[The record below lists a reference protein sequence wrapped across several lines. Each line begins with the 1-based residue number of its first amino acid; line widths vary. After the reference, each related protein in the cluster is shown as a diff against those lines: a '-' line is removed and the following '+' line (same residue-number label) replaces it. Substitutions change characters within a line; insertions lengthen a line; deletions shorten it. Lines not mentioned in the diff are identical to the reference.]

1 MAAPE
6 TARPETG
13 RPDPLTTAPGKV
25 VLLAG
30 GVGGARMAEGLA
42 RALPAGAPPGS
53 ALTVIAN
60 VGDDERFYGLHVSPD
75 IDTLIY
81 TLSDRID
88 RAQGWGVR
96 DDTVRAQDVLRD
108 LGAPTWMKLGDADF
122 GLHIWRSWR
131 LSEGASLSEVTEAA
145 AARLGS
151 RARVLPA
158 TDDPLRTRLLTDRGW
173 MDFQPWFVGA
183 RCAPRVE
190 ALVYEGAASA
200 AASPQALAA
209 VAGAD
214 LIVIAPSNPLL
225 SIEPILAVPGLRAA
239 VEAAAAPVVGV
250 SPLIGGKAV
259 KGPLARLVE
268 DLGLAPGA
276 AGIAARYA
284 GLIDGFAIHHEDE
297 ADIAAVRA
305 SGVAVL
311 AADIL
316 MPGPEAA
323 ERLARALLAFAPRA
337 GRRRGGAAS

>member
-1 MAAPE
+1 MA
-6 TARPETG
+6 T
-13 RPDPLTTAPGKV
+13 PLSGKPAPGRV
-25 VLLAG
+25 ALLAG

-42 RALPAGAPPGS
+42 RVLPAG

-96 DDTVRAQDVLRD
+96 DDTVRALDVLRD

-131 LSEGASLSEVTEAA
+131 LSQGASLSEVTEAA
-145 AARLGS
+145 AERLGA

-173 MDFQPWFVGA
+173 MDFQPWFVGQ

-190 ALVYEGAASA
+190 ALAYEGAAA
-200 AASPQALAA
+200 ATAAPQALDAITRA
-209 VAGAD
+209 E

-239 VEAAAAPVVGV
+239 IEAAAAPVIAV

-259 KGPLARLVE
+259 KGPLARLIA
-268 DLGLAPGA
+268 DLGLEPGA
-276 AGIAARYA
+276 AGIAARYG
-284 GLIDGFAIHHEDE
+284 GLIDGFAVHESDE
-297 ADIAAVRA
+297 ADIARVRA
-305 SGVAVL
+305 SGMAVL

-323 ERLARALLAFAPRA
+323 ERLARALLAFAPQLS
-337 GRRRGGAAS
+337 RRRGGAAS

>member
-1 MAAPE
+1 MAAHPFD
-6 TARPETG
+6 R
-13 RPDPLTTAPGKV
+13 V

-42 RALPAGAPPGS
+42 RALPAG

-96 DDTVRAQDVLRD
+96 DDTVRALDVLRD
-108 LGAPTWMKLGDADF
+108 LGAPAWMKLGDADF

-131 LSEGASLSEVTEAA
+131 LAQGESLSEVTEAA
-145 AARLGS
+145 AARLGA

-158 TDDPLRTRLLTDRGW
+158 TDDPLRTRLLTEQGW

-190 ALVYEGAASA
+190 ALVYEGAAAA

-209 VAGAD
+209 IAGAK
-214 LIVIAPSNPLL
+214 LIVVAPSNPLL
-225 SIEPILAVPGLRAA
+225 SIEPILAVPGIRAA
-239 VEAAAAPVVGV
+239 VGQAAAPVVGV

-259 KGPLARLVE
+259 KGPLARLIE
-268 DLGLAPGA
+268 DFGLEPGA

-284 GLIDGFAIHHEDE
+284 GLLDGFAIHEGDE

-311 AADIL
+311 STDIL

-323 ERLARALLAFAPRA
+323 ERLARALLAFAP
-337 GRRRGGAAS
+337 GLGGTAS

>member
-1 MAAPE
+1 MAA
-6 TARPETG
+6 R
-13 RPDPLTTAPGKV
+13 APGKI

-42 RALPAGAPPGS
+42 RALPAGT
-53 ALTVIAN
+53 LTVIAN

-88 RAQGWGVR
+88 RTQGWGVR
-96 DDTVRAQDVLRD
+96 DGTVRALDVLRD
-108 LGAPTWMKLGDADF
+108 LGAPVWMKLGDADF

-131 LSEGASLSEVTEAA
+131 LSEGATLSEVTQAA
-145 AARLGS
+145 AERLGA

-190 ALVYEGAASA
+190 ALAYEGAAA
-200 AASPQALAA
+200 ASASPQALAA
-209 VAGAD
+209 IAEAD
-214 LIVIAPSNPLL
+214 IIVIAPSNPLL
-225 SIEPILAVPGLRAA
+225 SIDPILAVPGLRAA
-239 VEAAAAPVVGV
+239 VEGASAPVVGV

-259 KGPLARLVE
+259 KGPLARLIE
-268 DLGLAPGA
+268 DLGLEQGA
-276 AGIAARYA
+276 RGIAARYDR
-284 GLIDGFAIHHEDE
+284 LIDGFAIHHEDE
-297 ADIAAVRA
+297 EDIAAVRA

-311 AADIL
+311 ATDIL

-323 ERLARALLAFAPRA
+323 ERLARSLLAFAPQA
-337 GRRRGGAAS
+337 GRRRGGRGEAGS